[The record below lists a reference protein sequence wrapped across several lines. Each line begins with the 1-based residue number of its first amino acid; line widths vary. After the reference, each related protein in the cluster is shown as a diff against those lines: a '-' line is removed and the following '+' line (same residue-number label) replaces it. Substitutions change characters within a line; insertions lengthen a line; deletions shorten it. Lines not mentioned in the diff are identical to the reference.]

1 MSAPRHGAVS
11 TGAGFLP
18 PERVRRLFILRPDN
32 LGDVVLF
39 TGALRHLRAHYKNAQ
54 VTLCVRRYVAPL
66 LEECPYVDA
75 VIHWEDLHATW
86 PDWTRRVRG
95 LTRLELAIRRW
106 QIRVRHASDVALLP
120 LRAPAAEMH
129 GTLIAIPAR
138 ERYGIRGCH
147 ANQSPE
153 VDAAVETIY
162 TERLELGEERDSA
175 HELVITREFLEM
187 LGIEVEEDAI
197 RPEFWSTVADAAW
210 AAERVQIELG
220 TTLLA
225 IAPGVSSPP
234 EKAYPPERYGRI
246 LMSAGSRPLSVVLLG
261 GPADIEA
268 CAEVARSISGVPS
281 VIRVTNLAGQTTVRQ
296 MTECIRLAD
305 AVLGADAAPMHVAI
319 GLGRP
324 TATIMGGGHFGRF
337 HPWGDPERNRVVNR
351 PMPCYGCH
359 WKCRYPT
366 TRCVTEIEA
375 EEIGR
380 VLGDTLSDLFAADAV
395 LTETEQTA

>member
-1 MSAPRHGAVS
+1 MAERSDGSRLAPAQ
-11 TGAGFLP
+11 
-18 PERVRRLFILRPDN
+18 VRRLFILRPDN

-39 TGALRHLRAHYKNAQ
+39 TGALRHLRAHYANAR
-54 VTLCVRRYVAPL
+54 VTLCVRRYVGPL
-66 LEECPYVDA
+66 LEECPHVDE
-75 VIHWEDLHATW
+75 VVYWEDLHATW
-86 PDWTRRVRG
+86 PDWTRRIRG

-129 GTLIAIPAR
+129 GTLMAIPAR
-138 ERYGIRGCH
+138 ERYGVRGCH

-162 TERLELGEERDSA
+162 TERLELGAERDSA
-175 HELVITREFLEM
+175 HELVVTREFLEM
-187 LGIEVEEDAI
+187 LGITVDADEMG
-197 RPEFWSTVADAAW
+197 PEFWNTAEDAAW
-210 AAERVQIELG
+210 AAAEVQAEPG

-225 IAPGVSSPP
+225 IAPGVSAPP
-234 EKAYPPERYGRI
+234 EKAYPPERYGEI
-246 LMSAGSRPLSVVLLG
+246 LMSSGSRPLSVILLG
-261 GPADIEA
+261 GPADTAA
-268 CAEVARSISGVPS
+268 CAEVARSIAGVSS
-281 VIRVTNLAGQTTVRQ
+281 VVRVTNLAGRTTVRQ

-305 AVLGADAAPMHVAI
+305 VILGADAAPMHVAI

-324 TATIMGGGHFGRF
+324 TVTIMGGGHFGRF
-337 HPWGDPERNRVVNR
+337 HPWGDAERNRVVNR

-359 WKCRYPT
+359 WTCRYPT
-366 TRCVTEIEA
+366 TRCVLEIEP

-380 VLGDTLSDLFAADAV
+380 VVGELLTALSPAGAL